1 MARIALKIDVDT
13 DRGTLE
19 GVPRLASLFERL
31 DVRATFLFSLGPDH
45 TGRAVKRAFR
55 RGFMGKVR
63 RTSVLKHYGLK
74 TLLYGTLLPGPHIGR
89 RQEGVMR
96 AIDRQGFEVG
106 VHTYD
111 HVKWQDNVAGAD
123 ESWTRRELTL
133 ARDEFGRIFSR
144 GPAIH
149 GAAGWQVNHF
159 VPRLEQELG
168 FQYASDGRGSG
179 PFVPIANGV
188 AVEVP
193 QIPTTLPTLDELI
206 GRPDLDGVEP
216 IDHLLSLTEAHPD
229 RDHVYTLH
237 AELEGN
243 TYLGDFER
251 LLRTWRD
258 RGVGLIDLASYM
270 ATLAVA
276 ELPRCEIVEG
286 TVEGRSGT
294 LACQGPAGRARQGP
308 AGNRPPGVQ
317 L

>member
-1 MARIALKIDVDT
+1 MSRIALKIDVDT

-19 GVPRLASLFERL
+19 GVPRLVGLFERL
-31 DVRATFLFSLGPDH
+31 NVRATFLFSLGPDQ

-89 RQEGVMR
+89 RRGSIMR
-96 AIDRQGFEVG
+96 NVASHGFEVG
-106 VHTYD
+106 VHTYN
-111 HVKWQDNVAGAD
+111 HVKWQDNVAAES

-133 ARDEFGRIFSR
+133 ARDEFAQIFSR
-144 GPAIH
+144 APAVH
-149 GAAGWQVNHF
+149 GAAGWQVNRY

-168 FQYASDGRGSG
+168 FRYASDGRGTG
-179 PFVPIANGV
+179 PFVPVANGV

-193 QIPTTLPTLDELI
+193 QMPTTLPTLDELI
-206 GRPDLDGVEP
+206 GRPDLEGVDP
-216 IDHLLSLTEAHPD
+216 IDHLFSLTEGHPE

-243 TYLGDFER
+243 TYLEAFER
-251 LLRTWRD
+251 LIRGWQD
-258 RGVGLIDLASYM
+258 RGADLIDLAGYA
-270 ATLAVA
+270 ATLRME
-276 ELPRCEIVEG
+276 ELPRCEMVEG

-294 LACQGPAGRARQGP
+294 LACQSYQGL
-308 AGNRPPGVQ
+308 RPTP
-317 L
+317 

>member
-13 DRGTLE
+13 ARGTLE

-89 RQEGVMR
+89 RHEKVMR
-96 AIDRQGFEVG
+96 AIHSQGFEVG

-111 HVKWQDNVAGAD
+111 HVKWQDTVAGAD
-123 ESWTRRELTL
+123 EAWTRRELTL

-144 GPAIH
+144 APAIH
-149 GAAGWQVNHF
+149 GAAGWQVNRY

-168 FQYASDGRGSG
+168 FQYASDGRGTG
-179 PFVPIANGV
+179 PFVPIANGL
-188 AVEVP
+188 AVQVP

-206 GRPDLDGVEP
+206 GRPDLEGVDP
-216 IDHLLSLTEAHPD
+216 IDHLLSLTQAHLD

-251 LLRTWRD
+251 LLRSWRD
-258 RGVGLIDLASYM
+258 RRVQLIDMASYA
-270 ATLAVA
+270 ATLPVS

-294 LACQGPAGRARQGP
+294 LACQGPLRG
-308 AGNRPPGVQ
+308 
-317 L
+317 